1 MKEKKDLS
9 KKFWYTTLGVAVILL
24 ILIVAGFAYF
34 MDSKRPVIEE
44 NENGGNIVLNY
55 TNDITGLKLKGI
67 VPMADSVGKKLSEE
81 GEYFDFSVD
90 VSLDNATYIDYEIS
104 IVKDETFST
113 IPDDDIRIYL
123 EQEDSGSYVEVL
135 EPTKFTPLKKK
146 SKIGTPVGSM
156 VLFQTKKTKSLT
168 DRYRLRIWVSDKS
181 LITKGDY
188 GVEVFVNA
196 STK

>member
-1 MKEKKDLS
+1 MKEKRELS
-9 KKFWYTTLGVAVILL
+9 KKFWYTTLGVSVVLL

-34 MDSKRPVIEE
+34 IGSKRPVIEE

-55 TNDITGLKLKGI
+55 TNDITGLKLKDI
-67 VPMADSVGKKLSEE
+67 IPVADDVGKKSSEE

-104 IVKDETFST
+104 IVKDEKFST

-123 EQEDSGSYVEVL
+123 EQEDSGSYIEVL

-146 SKIGTPVGSM
+146 SKIGTPAGSM

-168 DRYRLRIWVSDKS
+168 DRYRLRMWVSDKS
-181 LITKGDY
+181 LITKGNY

-196 STK
+196 NTK